1 MNSTLFS
8 VVFHSHERLS
18 QIEITLCISKIT
30 YTTDCWCGTIQQ
42 CLRNSKKT
50 FRLLRKIQYSM
61 NRSSWLYEFFFQ
73 KLSRKELRPLRRNL
87 SSRRELK
94 RCGKRIQLHCD
105 PDENQFIFESE
116 WLTCVLKQQ
125 EGNFILI
132 LEKHH

>member
-1 MNSTLFS
+1 M
-8 VVFHSHERLS
+8 R
-18 QIEITLCISKIT
+18 
-30 YTTDCWCGTIQQ
+30 
-42 CLRNSKKT
+42 
-50 FRLLRKIQYSM
+50 
-61 NRSSWLYEFFFQ
+61 FFFQ

-125 EGNFILI
+125 EGITILYYYIDYRLIFGSNAFLEGKINFKTFEEIRLVCTY
-132 LEKHH
+132 LTF

>member
-1 MNSTLFS
+1 M
-8 VVFHSHERLS
+8 R
-18 QIEITLCISKIT
+18 
-30 YTTDCWCGTIQQ
+30 
-42 CLRNSKKT
+42 
-50 FRLLRKIQYSM
+50 
-61 NRSSWLYEFFFQ
+61 FFFQ

-125 EGNFILI
+125 EGITILYYYRDYRLIFGSNAFLEGKINFKTFEKIRLVPNLLDII
-132 LEKHH
+132 LEFKNPFYILEVQKLNIIKCTIVLNM

>member
-1 MNSTLFS
+1 MGL
-8 VVFHSHERLS
+8 VD
-18 QIEITLCISKIT
+18 
-30 YTTDCWCGTIQQ
+30 YT
-42 CLRNSKKT
+42 N
-50 FRLLRKIQYSM
+50 
-61 NRSSWLYEFFFQ
+61 FFFQ